1 MSTLKY
7 IFVMLLFSIT
17 YYIMYKFLGFE
28 LTVIVGIAQ
37 IISSLIKIEESKPK
51 KTQPSKPVYIQP
63 KTRMR
68 F

>member
-1 MSTLKY
+1 MSTLKH
-7 IFVMLLFSIT
+7 ILVTLLFSIT
-17 YYIMYKFLGFE
+17 YYIMYRIIGFE
-28 LTVIVGIAQ
+28 ITVIIGIAQ
-37 IISSLIKIEESKPK
+37 IITSIIGLEDKKTK

>member
-7 IFVMLLFSIT
+7 IFVTLLFSIT

-37 IISSLIKIEESKPK
+37 IISSLIKLEEKPR